1 MANIFDFTPVSTLT
15 KGHINEN
22 VATKLVKRFTYKP
35 CLYSSIILMGFIWIT
50 NSVRSGFNATQ
61 MFWLRVWLGIKLWK
75 RYVKSVII
83 LPTFT
88 HSFETPFCLSDWCID
103 RLHNGEKLSE
113 NPSNH

>member
-1 MANIFDFTPVSTLT
+1 MSLKYTNGQYVWFYTVFYPNKSSRQWKCGNQIGSSMIFL
-15 KGHINEN
+15 
-22 VATKLVKRFTYKP
+22 
-35 CLYSSIILMGFIWIT
+35 GFIWIT

-61 MFWLRVWLGIKLWK
+61 MFWLRVWLGEKLWK
-75 RYVKSVII
+75 RYEKSVIV